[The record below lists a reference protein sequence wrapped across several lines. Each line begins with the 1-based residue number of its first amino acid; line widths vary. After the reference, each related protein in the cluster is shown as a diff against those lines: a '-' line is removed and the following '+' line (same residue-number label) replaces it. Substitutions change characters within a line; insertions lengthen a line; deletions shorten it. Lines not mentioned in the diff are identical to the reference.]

1 MIRTARAIFLGR
13 ALREKLLLV
22 AFIAIGMLWWGSA
35 FLTRGS
41 AFWRAQRT
49 TTFQLKDQA
58 QWIKNKPMIEE
69 TAKKTAS
76 RLEPTKTLNANVLVT
91 TVLQLATEAGL
102 KNTQISGSPTSTTS
116 GQFAVHSQEFVI
128 RNIDGPPGW
137 EALNKFYESIQRKSP
152 YIAMERF
159 TLTAAGN
166 NAAQLALN
174 LKVSSV
180 EILR

>member
-1 MIRTARAIFLGR
+1 MIRSTRAFFLSR
-13 ALREKLLLV
+13 ALREKILLV
-22 AFIAIGMLWWGSA
+22 AFIGIGVLWWASA

-41 AFWRAQRT
+41 SFWREQRT

-58 QWIKNKPMIEE
+58 QWIRNRTMIEE

-76 RLEPTKTLNANVLVT
+76 RLDPAKTLKGNELVT
-91 TVLQLATEAGL
+91 TVIQLATDAGL
-102 KNTQISGSPTSTTS
+102 KNTQTLGSRTTTTS
-116 GQFAVHSQEFVI
+116 GQFSVHSQEFVI
-128 RNIDGPPGW
+128 RNIDGLPGW
-137 EALNKFYESIQRKSP
+137 EALNKFYESIQRRSP

-159 TLTAAGN
+159 TLTSAGN
-166 NAAQLALN
+166 NPAQLALS

>member
-1 MIRTARAIFLGR
+1 MIRTARAFFLSR

-22 AFIAIGMLWWGSA
+22 AFIAIGVLWWASA

-41 AFWRAQRT
+41 AFWRAQRAT
-49 TTFQLKDQA
+49 TVQLKDQA
-58 QWIKNKPMIEE
+58 QWIKNKSMIEE

-76 RLEPTKTLNANVLVT
+76 RLEPTKTLAANQLVT
-91 TVLQLATEAGL
+91 TVLDLARDAGL
-102 KNTQISGSPTSTTS
+102 KNTQTSGSTTSTTS

-128 RNIDGPPGW
+128 RNIDGAPGW
-137 EALNKFYESIQRKSP
+137 ESLSKFYESIQRKSP
-152 YIAMERF
+152 YIALERF
-159 TLTAAGN
+159 TLTSAGN